1 MKLRNIEVHE
11 MKWYEQKYVNHR
23 DWLLDNM
30 ELLNLSHTD
39 LIVVLLIDF
48 LNEHQIMITTELLS
62 EKTKL
67 STHDLDMVLGGLC
80 AKKYLDIRVKGSKV
94 NFSLNG
100 LFDTDIARETQVM
113 DSPLFDVFET
123 EFGRPL
129 TQLEMQKINEW
140 NRIYDKQMIIY
151 ALRSASAY
159 QKLNF
164 SYIDRILAN
173 WRDKNVSLEMIETG
187 KYVD

>member
-62 EKTKL
+62 EKTK
-67 STHDLDMVLGGLC
+67 
-80 AKKYLDIRVKGSKV
+80 
-94 NFSLNG
+94 
-100 LFDTDIARETQVM
+100 
-113 DSPLFDVFET
+113 
-123 EFGRPL
+123 
-129 TQLEMQKINEW
+129 
-140 NRIYDKQMIIY
+140 
-151 ALRSASAY
+151 
-159 QKLNF
+159 
-164 SYIDRILAN
+164 
-173 WRDKNVSLEMIETG
+173 
-187 KYVD
+187 